1 MACVVVMGGAALVAL
16 ALWAAALA
24 VALGWRVVLDG
35 GAWRRREGGGG
46 AGGWVREAKCPTGG
60 SKVNSHIYQD
70 LPPAPRTITAI
81 PRGYTFAAA

>member
-1 MACVVVMGGAALVAL
+1 MAL

-60 SKVNSHIYQD
+60 SKVPNSHIYQD